1 MEVIQIGSIA
11 ILLKWVLLGLAIL
24 LGLLY
29 MKFRLMYLQ
38 KHEIQNKEVFD
49 LIFNSLF
56 LGFLIWKGSMLIL
69 EPSLIIKSPF
79 SLLYFTG
86 GTTGLLFAITGS
98 VLIFIY
104 KAQKMNIPNLF
115 IYQTVFIFTFVVL
128 SSYHILAL
136 LFLDEHKMSHLTLGL
151 FTLVTVSISFFKKIC
166 YPSKLYSRT

>member
-79 SLLYFTG
+79 SLLYYRWHYG
-86 GTTGLLFAITGS
+86 A
-98 VLIFIY
+98 
-104 KAQKMNIPNLF
+104 
-115 IYQTVFIFTFVVL
+115 TFCNNRI
-128 SSYHILAL
+128 SSY
-136 LFLDEHKMSHLTLGL
+136 
-151 FTLVTVSISFFKKIC
+151 
-166 YPSKLYSRT
+166 LYLQSTENEYS